1 MMAHQL
7 EAHKAHDLLPG
18 VHDLQAYVQEAAAQ
32 GAPAHEV
39 EHGIW
44 RRILALGR
52 TALGQFFDLQGM
64 GDLGP
69 TLELPDDRTV
79 PRLDAVHTRNY
90 RSIFGDFSLRRTA
103 YGTREGQ
110 KIEFVPLDT
119 RLQLPESDYSYL
131 LQEWDMTLGCE
142 SSFGRVAA
150 TLEEVLGLKQSVDSL
165 ERMSRQMA
173 ELVGPFR
180 ASRPR
185 PAEDEEGPVV
195 VTQADGK
202 GVVIRRAAAEP
213 KIQGHRRKGQKAKKK
228 RMATVGTIYTIARAQ
243 RTAEEVIESLFRDPK
258 AQASRP
264 DRNAVPRPEPLHKHV
279 WASLSYEQE
288 GREVRGTDE
297 VFSWLRAELAL
308 RNPDQ
313 RKETVH
319 LMDGQESLWEAAAEY
334 LPRANVVEE
343 LDFLHVTPRVWE
355 AAHLFFKEGSDA
367 ATAFVRERLKRI
379 LEGEVS
385 GVVRG
390 LRAMG
395 TRRHLGATKRKR
407 LETICGY
414 FQKNAARMRYDE
426 YLAKGYPIASG
437 VIEGACRH
445 YVKDR
450 MERAGMHWTLVGAQA
465 MLDVRS
471 EYLNGDWTGF
481 HKYRIQSETERLYP
495 HQERLDELSWPVAA

>member
-1 MMAHQL
+1 MMAHEL

-32 GAPAHEV
+32 GTPAHEV
-39 EHGIW
+39 ERGIG

-52 TALGQFFDLQGM
+52 TAMGQFFDLQGT

-79 PRLDAVHTRNY
+79 QRLDEVHIRNY
-90 RSIFGDFSLRRTA
+90 RSIFGDFVLQRTA

-110 KIEFVPLDT
+110 TIEFVPLDT
-119 RLQLPESDYSYL
+119 RLQLPASDYSSL

-173 ELVGPFR
+173 ELVTPFR
-180 ASRPR
+180 AGRPR
-185 PAEDEEGPVV
+185 PADDEEGAVV

-202 GVVIRRAAAEP
+202 GVVIRRAADEP

-228 RMATVGTIYTIARAQ
+228 RMAIVGTIYTIDRAQ
-243 RTAEEVIESLFRDPK
+243 RSAEDVIASLFRDP
-258 AQASRP
+258 QTSRP
-264 DRNAVPRPEPLHKHV
+264 DPKAVPRPEPLHKHV
-279 WASLSYEQE
+279 WASLSYEQD
-288 GREVRGTDE
+288 GREVCGTDE
-297 VFSWLRAELAL
+297 VFGWLSAELSR
-308 RNPDQ
+308 RNPGQ

-319 LMDGQESLWEAAAEY
+319 LMDGQESLWDATAEY
-334 LPRANVVEE
+334 LPRADVVEE

-355 AAHLFFKEGSDA
+355 AAHLFFKEGSDE

-414 FQKNAARMRYDE
+414 FQKNASRMHYDE

-450 MERAGMHWTLVGAQA
+450 MERAGMHWTLMGAQA

-471 EYLNGDWTGF
+471 EYLNGDWMGF
-481 HKYRIQSETERLYP
+481 HKYRIRSETERLYP
-495 HQERLDELSWPVAA
+495 HRERLDEISWPVAA

>member
-32 GAPAHEV
+32 GTPAHEV
-39 EHGIW
+39 ERGIW

-52 TALGQFFDLQGM
+52 TAMGQFFDLQGT

-69 TLELPDDRTV
+69 TLELPDDRAV
-79 PRLDAVHTRNY
+79 QRLDEVHTRNY
-90 RSIFGDFSLRRTA
+90 RSIFGDFALRRTV

-110 KIEFVPLDT
+110 KIEFVPLDS
-119 RLQLPESDYSYL
+119 RLQLPASDYSYL

-142 SSFGRVAA
+142 SSFGRVTA
-150 TLEEVLGLKQSVDSL
+150 TLEAVLGLTQSVDSL

-173 ELVGPFR
+173 ELVPSFR

-185 PAEDEEGPVV
+185 PAEADEGAVV

-202 GVVIRRAAAEP
+202 GVVIRRAADEP

-228 RMATVGTIYTIARAQ
+228 RMAIVGTIYTIERARRSAD
-243 RTAEEVIESLFRDPK
+243 EVIASLFRDPK
-258 AQASRP
+258 ASRP
-264 DRNAVPRPEPLHKHV
+264 DLNAVPRPGPLHKHV
-279 WASLSYEQE
+279 WASLSYEHE
-288 GREVRGTDE
+288 GRDVCGTEE
-297 VFSWLRAELAL
+297 VFSWLSAELAL

-313 RKETVH
+313 GKETVH
-319 LMDGQESLWEAAAEY
+319 LMDGQESLWAAAAKS

-355 AAHLFFKEGSDA
+355 AAHLFFKEGSDK

-414 FQKNAARMRYDE
+414 FQKNASRMRYDE
-426 YLAKGYPIASG
+426 YLAQGYPIASG

-450 MERAGMHWTLVGAQA
+450 MERAGMHWTLMGAQA

-471 EYLNGDWTGF
+471 EYLNGDWAGYHT
-481 HKYRIQSETERLYP
+481 YRIRSETGRLYP
-495 HQERLDELSWPVAA
+495 HRERLDEIPWPVAA